1 MVRRN
6 IRLTLQSTVFL
17 VHRQS
22 AAAPRVTASL
32 PQRTAPTRRSS
43 RRGCATLSPYKY
55 ILYICFFCSSTS
67 FAILGLCIA
76 MPSHVAPSSS
86 ILDLYSRFLFYIQYM
101 LGFIT
106 MRYRID
112 FVQCFFYIDIQGS
125 RDYHFCI
132 TCDII
137 GSVEYVSSAN
147 NG

>member
-32 PQRTAPTRRSS
+32 PQRTAPTRLHRDADAPLC
-43 RRGCATLSPYKY
+43 RRTNIYY
-55 ILYICFFCSSTS
+55 TYVS
-67 FAILGLCIA
+67 FALRPVAILGLCIA